1 MSYGDSPAEIE
12 DVRLMEKRTRD
23 PLTVISLDDYRQA
36 IAAARTE
43 DREAALQ
50 TIDEEIQGYEGLPS
64 LGATS
69 AMQYQ
74 YLRGCVEGLRIARN
88 CVIHPERKP

>member
-36 IAAARTE
+36 
-43 DREAALQ
+43 ALQ

-69 AMQYQ
+69 AIQYQ

-88 CVIHPERKP
+88 CIINPERKP